1 MCVCVCVYI
10 YIYIYIYIYT
20 YTYIYICCVFVGLDN
35 KLYRMHGTYI
45 KISQYEVH
53 SMLTAIS
60 LSQLNIFQLNKAL
73 SHQFQAHQL
82 DAWLDIFTQ
91 HSWWDVTMCKLV
103 IS

>member
-1 MCVCVCVYI
+1 
-10 YIYIYIYIYT
+10 
-20 YTYIYICCVFVGLDN
+20 
-35 KLYRMHGTYI
+35 
-45 KISQYEVH
+45 
-53 SMLTAIS
+53 MLTAIS